1 MVLVFLFLVY
11 QGIQLLAA
19 PVIGILLL
27 FLTIK
32 GKVGSWGERLGCV
45 PMPHH
50 DHVVWFHA
58 VSVGEVLSLQHLIID
73 VKKKKPDTCCY
84 VTVGTISG
92 KTIAQQHLEADYI
105 SFLPYDFLPC
115 MLRAFWRIK
124 PKAIILVEAELWPTF
139 LSVASFLKIP
149 MYLLNARINP
159 QSCAWKWPVRWFFK
173 TLTRPIHAFFAQS
186 VSDKDLFVQSGID
199 SKKIYVLGNVKAY
212 NVLAKKRECEKIIP
226 AKSQILL
233 VGSVHPGELEIYL
246 DLYQEAKAQ
255 YKDLKLILAPR
266 HFGWQQELI
275 VKLETRGLSSF
286 IWTEKNPLSHEL
298 DELLSSALDRVLV
311 TCDVLVVC
319 KLGELFSLYPYAQL
333 FFLGGTFVPVGGHNL
348 LEPAVW
354 GVPTVIGPYYQNC
367 KDIADRLDAVG
378 GIIKVSSFPQLY
390 EETMHVLSD
399 KKYHVA
405 LSTRSYA
412 WLETE
417 ARYVESILEILWAR
431 LR

>member
-1 MVLVFLFLVY
+1 MLLIFLFLVY
-11 QGIQLLAA
+11 QVIQLLAA
-19 PVIGILLL
+19 PVISILLL

-32 GKVGSWGERLGCV
+32 GKIGSWRERLGGV
-45 PMPHH
+45 PKSKH

-73 VKKKKPDTCCY
+73 LKKKKQDACCY

-92 KTIAQQHLEADYI
+92 KAVAKKHLAADYI

-115 MLRAFWRIK
+115 MLRVFWRIR

-139 LSVASFLKIP
+139 LTVASFLKIP

-173 TLTRPIHAFFAQS
+173 TLTRPIQAFFAQS
-186 VSDKDLFVQSGID
+186 ASDKDLFVGAGIEQE
-199 SKKIYVLGNVKAY
+199 KVYVLGNVKAY
-212 NVLAKKRECEKIIP
+212 NVLAKKRAYEKIIP
-226 AKSQILL
+226 VKSPILL
-233 VGSVHPGELEIYL
+233 VGSVHPGELDIYL

-266 HFGWQQELI
+266 HFGWKQDLI
-275 VKLETRGLSSF
+275 AKLNERGLISF
-286 IWTEKNPLSHEL
+286 VWTDKTPLSTVL
-298 DELLSSALDRVLV
+298 DEPLSCALDRVFLSHK
-311 TCDVLVVC
+311 VLVVC

-367 KDIADRLDAVG
+367 KDIADRLDAIG
-378 GIIKVSSFPQLY
+378 GIIKVNFLDQAY
-390 EETMHVLSD
+390 EQTIQVLSD
-399 KKYHVA
+399 KKYHDT

-417 ARYVESILEILWAR
+417 AKHVEAVLEILWAR
-431 LR
+431 LQ